1 MEDSKKNRAQATM
14 KNFHIHC
21 VDCGHNEFL
30 FVDNLTDTSFCK
42 AKQSEASD
50 TSFCKAK
57 QSEASDTSF
66 CKAKQSEASDLIQC
80 NRCDFYYQL
89 KSVKKIVVD
98 PEASCVPITKPKFV
112 TRIYKEWVPVYYTG
126 ANKL

>member
-30 FVDNLTDTSFCK
+30 FVDNLT
-42 AKQSEASD
+42 
-50 TSFCKAK
+50 
-57 QSEASDTSF
+57 DTSF

>member
-30 FVDNLTDTSFCK
+30 FVDNLT
-42 AKQSEASD
+42 D